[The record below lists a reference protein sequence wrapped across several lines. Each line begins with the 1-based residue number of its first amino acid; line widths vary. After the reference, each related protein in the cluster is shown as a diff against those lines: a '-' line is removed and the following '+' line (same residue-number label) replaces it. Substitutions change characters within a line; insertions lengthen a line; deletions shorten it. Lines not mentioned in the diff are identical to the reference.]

1 MRYFSILRYL
11 VVLLALLCSACGTA
25 VPSIKP
31 YKLDV
36 QQGNVVTSKMLLQ
49 LRPGMTKSQVRFI
62 MGTPLIQ
69 DSFHGNRWDYVYQMR
84 EAGKVTEQ
92 RRVILD
98 FENDLLKTVRGDVIP
113 AGSSAPDR
121 AEGQVN
127 TGTRVV
133 EPYKKPEE
141 KSLMNKLK
149 FWDKDDAAKAEITT
163 EKDMVK
169 KESDAVVK
177 VDGVSAVIASD
188 ADASKSM
195 LAVPLDVPIT
205 PVAEAVVTDA
215 VIAPTEAVAEVGQ
228 TVTPITSE
236 SVVSSD
242 IKDAVAEVVLPVV
255 ASPITDVS
263 GNSPFYES
271 PSGMVFD
278 RQLRSLPEELEPE
291 TVAEIP
297 STRVGNK
304 TMPTPKGLPP
314 ENEPSFFDR
323 MLEKIGF

>member
-177 VDGVSAVIASD
+177 LDGVSAVITSD

-195 LAVPLDVPIT
+195 LAVPLEVPIT

-242 IKDAVAEVVLPVV
+242 IKDAVAEVALPVV
-255 ASPITDVS
+255 ASPITDAP

>member
-1 MRYFSILRYL
+1 
-11 VVLLALLCSACGTA
+11 
-25 VPSIKP
+25 
-31 YKLDV
+31 
-36 QQGNVVTSKMLLQ
+36 MLLQ

-177 VDGVSAVIASD
+177 VDGVSAVITSD

-242 IKDAVAEVVLPVV
+242 IKDAVAEGVLPVV
-255 ASPITDVS
+255 ASPITDVP

>member
-177 VDGVSAVIASD
+177 VDGVSAVITSD

-255 ASPITDVS
+255 ASPITDVP

-304 TMPTPKGLPP
+304 TMPPPKGLPP

>member
-1 MRYFSILRYL
+1 MRYFSTLRYL
-11 VVLLALLCSACGTA
+11 VVLLVLLCSACGTA

-98 FENDLLKTVRGDVIP
+98 FEKDLLKAVRGDVIP
-113 AGSSAPDR
+113 AGTAAPEEDR
-121 AEGQVN
+121 AN
-127 TGTRVV
+127 TGTRLV

-149 FWDKDDAAKAEITT
+149 FWEKDEAAPAKEPAAKPDVKKVPETKAVEPNVKAAAEQSVAAEADAAP
-163 EKDMVK
+163 
-169 KESDAVVK
+169 
-177 VDGVSAVIASD
+177 
-188 ADASKSM
+188 SM
-195 LAVPLDVPIT
+195 LAVPLEVPVAAAVAASAPVAIAAAAAVAT
-205 PVAEAVVTDA
+205 EVNPMLAPAQIAPDAVKAPVAEVAAPVAVPD
-215 VIAPTEAVAEVGQ
+215 EQ
-228 TVTPITSE
+228 
-236 SVVSSD
+236 
-242 IKDAVAEVVLPVV
+242 PVN
-255 ASPITDVS
+255 ATL
-263 GNSPFYES
+263 YES
-271 PSGMVFD
+271 TSGMLFD
-278 RQLRSLPEELEPE
+278 RRLRSLPEEAEPE
-291 TVAEIP
+291 AVAAVAAP
-297 STRVGNK
+297 RVGNK
-304 TMPTPKGLPP
+304 VAPTPQDLPP
-314 ENEPSFFDR
+314 ESEPSFFDR

>member
-177 VDGVSAVIASD
+177 VDGVSAVITSD

-255 ASPITDVS
+255 ASPITDVP